1 MKLIALDNK
10 RIQLCLRLVSQVSQG
25 ASVQTFF
32 MRKEKINI
40 PEFKTVLQDFIGW
53 LETLSYSKAT
63 VTTRQRNVFEFLVF
77 LQKNKITT
85 IEQIANEDLN
95 NYIKHQKQRKNKI
108 YKAGLKTSSIN
119 VAIASINKFFEYLQE
134 SGKQNVNLLKLPYLE
149 NNRATKNILTTEE
162 IRQIISSTYTI
173 KQHRL
178 NPLPIGQ
185 RDRAMIA
192 VYYAC
197 GLRKSEGIN
206 LKTSDVLF
214 ERKQLHV
221 RKGKGNKERYVPATA
236 INLNYLKEYISDCR
250 EQLLSKTPEEEKT
263 AYLFVNQYGQRCG
276 DMSLSNRLRALV
288 KNTGNQNV
296 ISKEPTLHTLRHS
309 IATHLLQQGMEIE
322 LIQKFLG
329 HQSLE
334 STQIY
339 THILNEL

>member
-1 MKLIALDNK
+1 M
-10 RIQLCLRLVSQVSQG
+10 S
-25 ASVQTFF
+25 
-32 MRKEKINI
+32 KEKINI
-40 PEFKTVLQDFIGW
+40 PELKTAFREFIQW

-63 VTTRQRNVFEFLVF
+63 VITRQRNVFDFFVY
-77 LQKNKITT
+77 LQQNKITT
-85 IEQIANEDLN
+85 IEQITNENLN
-95 NYIKHQKQRKNKI
+95 NYINHQKQRKNKI

-119 VAIASINKFFEYLQE
+119 VAIASINKFFEYLQK
-134 SGKQNVNLLKLPYLE
+134 SGKHNTNLLKLSYLE
-149 NNRATKNILTTEE
+149 NNQPSKNILTTEE

-197 GLRKSEGIN
+197 GLRKSEGTD
-206 LKTSDVLF
+206 LKTDDILF
-214 ERKQLHV
+214 ERKLLHV
-221 RKGKGNKERYVPATA
+221 RKGKGNKERYVPVTA
-236 INLNYLKEYISDCR
+236 VNLNYLKEYINDCR
-250 EQLLSKTPEEEKT
+250 KLLLSKDREDEETK
-263 AYLFVNQYGQRCG
+263 YLFVNQYGQKCG
-276 DMSLSNRLRALV
+276 NQSLSNRLRVLV
-288 KNTGNQNV
+288 KNTENPNI

-322 LIQKFLG
+322 MIQKFLG

-339 THILNEL
+339 THLINEL